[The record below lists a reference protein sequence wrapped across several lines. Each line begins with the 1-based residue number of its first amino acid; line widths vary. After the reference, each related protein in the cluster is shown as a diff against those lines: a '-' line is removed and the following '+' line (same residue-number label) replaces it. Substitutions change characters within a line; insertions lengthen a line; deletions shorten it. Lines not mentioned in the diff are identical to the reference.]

1 MVQLERL
8 VACCSRN
15 GATLPAARRGLA
27 LLLLAGGLAGCGPMP
42 VPSSAGRDIVTN
54 SDESPTHKRARV
66 RLELAAAY
74 YQQGK
79 LRPALDEVKQSIL
92 ADSSIPDAYNLR
104 GLIYDAL
111 GDDDLAEAS
120 FRRALQLDSKGAG
133 TMHNY
138 GWFLCQRKR
147 YDEADSMFLAA
158 LAVPQYRELSQTSL
172 VRGVCFSRQGKL
184 GEAEKA
190 LMRAYEI
197 DAGNPTI
204 AVNLA
209 DVLYRK
215 ADYERARFYV
225 RRVNGS
231 QDTAN
236 SESLWLAAKIEYRL
250 GNAQGVKDYGNQLIS
265 RFPSSPEASAF
276 EAGRFNE

>member
-1 MVQLERL
+1 MVQLGRL
-8 VACCSRN
+8 VGCCSEV
-15 GATLPAARRGLA
+15 AAKLPVVWRGLA
-27 LLLLAGGLAGCGPMP
+27 LLLIAVSTAGCGPMP
-42 VPSSAGRDIVTN
+42 VPSSAGKDIVTN

-79 LRPALDEVKQSIL
+79 LRPALDEVKQSISV
-92 ADSSIPDAYNLR
+92 DSSIPDAYNLR

-111 GDDDLAEAS
+111 GDDDLSEAS

-147 YDEADSMFLAA
+147 YDEADAMFAAA
-158 LAVPQYRELSQTSL
+158 LVVPQYRNLSQTAL
-172 VRGVCFSRQGKL
+172 VRGACFSRQGKL
-184 GEAEKA
+184 GEAEKS

-209 DVLYRK
+209 EVLYRK
-215 ADYERARFYV
+215 GDYERARFYV
-225 RRVNGS
+225 RRVNSS
-231 QDTAN
+231 QETAN
-236 SESLWLAAKIEYRL
+236 PESLWLAAKIEYRM
-250 GNAQGVKDYGNQLIS
+250 GNAQGVKDYGNQLIT
-265 RFPSSPEASAF
+265 RFPSSQEASSF